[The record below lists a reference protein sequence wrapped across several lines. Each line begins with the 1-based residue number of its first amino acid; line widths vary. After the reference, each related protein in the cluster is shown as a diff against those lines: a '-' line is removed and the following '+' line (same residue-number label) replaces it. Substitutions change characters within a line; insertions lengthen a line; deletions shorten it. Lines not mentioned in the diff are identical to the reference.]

1 MTKHT
6 KIYKERRAF
15 YCFSIWFIVVVGM
28 VTPFLVRN
36 MVNCKTDFWTFYDG
50 ILLVWA
56 ITQCVHLYIKSWQDF
71 MEVSHKERDPKWK
84 QARRRYEY
92 LIEKKEMTHEEV
104 KELLS
109 TPLDVLF

>member
-15 YCFSIWFIVVVGM
+15 YCFSILFIVLIGAL
-28 VTPFLVRN
+28 TPFLVRN

-56 ITQCVHLYIKSWQDF
+56 IAQCTHLYIKSWQDL
-71 MEVSHKERDPKWK
+71 MEVSHKERNPEWK
-84 QARRRYEY
+84 QARRRFEC
-92 LIEKKEMTHEEV
+92 LIEKKKMTHEEV

-109 TPLDVLF
+109 LPLDVII

>member
-15 YCFSIWFIVVVGM
+15 YCFSILFIVLVGM
-28 VTPFLVRN
+28 MTPFLLRN
-36 MVNCKTDFWTFYDG
+36 MVCDEVDFWTFYDG

-56 ITQCVHLYIKSWQDF
+56 ITQCVHLYIKSWQDL
-71 MEVSHKERDPKWK
+71 MEVSHKECDPEWK
-84 QARRRYEY
+84 TNRRRFEY

-104 KELLS
+104 KELLGL
-109 TPLDVLF
+109 PLDVII